1 MYRPVLRRLTVQR
14 EFTQMETRVL
24 FMWSAQMMA
33 DQVCRPK
40 GPCRREMVALGL
52 SALSR
57 PSSLE
62 MVYGVCGRRRR
73 KDSKHIGII
82 LSYR

>member
-14 EFTQMETRVL
+14 ELAQVETRVL

-33 DQVCRPK
+33 DEVCRPK
-40 GPCRREMVALGL
+40 GPCQREMVALRL

-57 PSSLE
+57 TSSLE
-62 MVYGVCGRRRR
+62 KSLMA
-73 KDSKHIGII
+73 
-82 LSYR
+82 